1 MVTKADKRVIKAEI
15 NKSIDLLISA
25 KKLVKNI
32 DDVLDQEQRWS
43 LFLQMEQ
50 AIKAA
55 DDALHQSIQTSIKTR
70 FADRRSQI

>member
-1 MVTKADKRVIKAEI
+1 MVNKSDKKAIKAEI
-15 NKSIDLLISA
+15 KKSIGLLISA

-32 DDVLDQEQRWS
+32 DDVLDPEQRWS

-50 AIKAA
+50 AIKEA
-55 DDALHQSIQTSIKTR
+55 DDALHRSVQASIKTR